1 RPGNMTN
8 TFKNMNKTFSNYSV
22 GDFLI
27 RIKNTAMAKNKS
39 LEYKAEKQIVAVAE
53 ALKKLGFL
61 DSVKREKDMLNV
73 SLAFKNKKPVIMN
86 LRLISKP
93 GLRIYMGADEIDKK
107 KGPSTYLITSPKGII
122 SSKDAV
128 KGRIGGE
135 VIAEIW
141 S

>member
-1 RPGNMTN
+1 MTN

-39 LEYKAEKQIVAVAE
+39 LEYKAEKQIVAIAE

-61 DSVKREKDMLNV
+61 DAVKKEKDVLNV
-73 SLAFKNKKPVIMN
+73 SLAFKNKKPVIMD
-86 LRLISKP
+86 LKLISKP

-107 KGPSTYLITSPKGII
+107 KGPSTYLLTSPKGVI

-128 KGRIGGE
+128 KLRIGGE

>member
-1 RPGNMTN
+1 MTN
-8 TFKNMNKTFSNYSV
+8 TFSNYSV

-61 DSVKREKDMLNV
+61 DSVKKEKDMLNV

>member
-1 RPGNMTN
+1 MTN
-8 TFKNMNKTFSNYSV
+8 TFSNYSV

-39 LEYKAEKQIVAVAE
+39 LEYRSEKQIIAIAE

-61 DSVKREKDMLNV
+61 DEVKKEKEVLKV
-73 SLAFKNKKPVIMN
+73 SLAFKTKKPVIMN

-93 GLRIYMGADEIDKK
+93 GLRIYMGADEIEKK
-107 KGPSTYLITSPKGII
+107 RGPSVYLISTPKGII
-122 SSKDAV
+122 SSLAAV
-128 KGRIGGE
+128 KARVGGE

>member
-1 RPGNMTN
+1 MTN
-8 TFKNMNKTFSNYSV
+8 TFKSMNKTFSNYSV

-27 RIKNTAMAKNKS
+27 RIKNTAMAKNKV
-39 LEYKAEKQIVAVAE
+39 LEYKAEKQIVAIAE

-61 DSVKREKDMLNV
+61 DEVKKEKETLNV

-86 LRLISKP
+86 LKLISKP
-93 GLRIYMGADEIDKK
+93 GLRVYMGVAEIEKK
-107 KGPSTYLITSPKGII
+107 RGPSVYLISTPKGII
-122 SSKDAV
+122 SSLAAV
-128 KGRIGGE
+128 KAGVGGE

>member
-1 RPGNMTN
+1 M
-8 TFKNMNKTFSNYSV
+8 
-22 GDFLI
+22 
-27 RIKNTAMAKNKS
+27 
-39 LEYKAEKQIVAVAE
+39 EYRAEKQIIAIAD

-61 DSVKREKDMLNV
+61 DIVKKEKGILTV

-93 GLRIYMGADEIDKK
+93 GLRIYMGVLEIEKK
-107 KGPSTYLITSPKGII
+107 KGPSTYLLTTPKGII
-122 SSKDAV
+122 SSKEAI
-128 KGRIGGE
+128 KSRIGGE

>member
-1 RPGNMTN
+1 MT
-8 TFKNMNKTFSNYSV
+8 TNYPV

-61 DSVKREKDMLNV
+61 NEVKKEKNTLIV
-73 SLAFKNKKPVIMN
+73 SLAYKNKKPVIMN
-86 LRLISKP
+86 IKLISKP
-93 GLRIYMGADEIDKK
+93 GLRVYKGVDEIELK
-107 KGPSTYLITSPKGII
+107 KGPSTYLISTPKGII
-122 SSKDAV
+122 SSKEAIKARV
-128 KGRIGGE
+128 GGE

>member
-1 RPGNMTN
+1 
-8 TFKNMNKTFSNYSV
+8 
-22 GDFLI
+22 
-27 RIKNTAMAKNKS
+27 MAGNKS
-39 LEYKAEKQIVAVAE
+39 VEYKAEKQIVAIAD

-61 DSVKREKDMLNV
+61 DTIKKEKEVLTV
-73 SLAFKNKKPVIMN
+73 TLAFKNKKPVIMN

-93 GLRIYMGADEIDKK
+93 GLRVYMGADEIDKK
-107 KGPSTYLITSPKGII
+107 KGPSTYLLTSPKGVI

-128 KGRIGGE
+128 KARIGGE